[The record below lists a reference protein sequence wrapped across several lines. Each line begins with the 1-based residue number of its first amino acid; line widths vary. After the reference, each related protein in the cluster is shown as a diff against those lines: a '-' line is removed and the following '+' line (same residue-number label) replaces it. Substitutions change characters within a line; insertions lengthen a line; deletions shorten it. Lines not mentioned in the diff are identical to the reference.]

1 MSDSPQVHMIRRRS
15 KIDRRTE
22 ILQSLA
28 ALLEEP
34 SAEKITTAR
43 LAAELGVSE
52 GALYRH
58 FKGKAEMYDALIDF
72 AQESLLSLFAQIRDR
87 ADLSGRDK
95 ARAMVQVM
103 LDFADA
109 NRGLVRLLTGHALVN
124 ESPALSD
131 RVRTLNA
138 SLEQG
143 LKQSFREAV
152 LAGEIQADFNAS
164 ARAAALMSYVNGQWL
179 RYVLSNFHDRPN
191 RAGPVTL
198 AFLFV

>member
-1 MSDSPQVHMIRRRS
+1 MIRRRS

-58 FKGKAEMYDALIDF
+58 FKGKAEMYDALIEF

>member
-179 RYVLSNFHDRPN
+179 RYVLSNFRDRPN
-191 RAGPVTL
+191 QAGPVTL

>member
-1 MSDSPQVHMIRRRS
+1 MIRRRS

>member
-1 MSDSPQVHMIRRRS
+1 MIRRRS

-87 ADLSGRDK
+87 TDLSGRDK

-179 RYVLSNFHDRPN
+179 RYVLSNFRDRPN
-191 RAGPVTL
+191 QAGPVTL